1 MRKDMNE
8 SEEIEFYRYAESL
21 VNCDLETGVVTWK
34 PREVTG
40 RLSKTWNTMYAGK
53 VCGSVSKDGYRTT
66 CVTYN
71 SKLLSV
77 QVHKLL
83 WFIAYNKL
91 PECQIDHINQ
101 VRTDNRI
108 SNLREVTSAE
118 NNQNRRIT
126 SNNASGVVGVSWNK
140 EKRRW
145 VARVTFNGE
154 VFRVGSYKDIGDA
167 EIAVK
172 AFRKEKG
179 FTDLHG
185 T

>member
-91 PECQIDHINQ
+91 PECQID
-101 VRTDNRI
+101 T
-108 SNLREVTSAE
+108 
-118 NNQNRRIT
+118 
-126 SNNASGVVGVSWNK
+126 
-140 EKRRW
+140 
-145 VARVTFNGE
+145 
-154 VFRVGSYKDIGDA
+154 
-167 EIAVK
+167 
-172 AFRKEKG
+172 
-179 FTDLHG
+179 
-185 T
+185 